1 LGVAFAFGLV
11 PVASASAA
19 SAPPESCSVLN
30 GTFTFK
36 PPIPTAK
43 SGTSVK
49 PTLNF
54 RANVSHCTGPVIGT
68 GVVTFTKKMTIGINC
83 GSQNPK
89 WVQVKEHIKW
99 SDGKTSAVSA
109 MVPIFAPSDSF
120 NGPVTAGAFR
130 RHHQVTRL
138 SGSAAP
144 GSCTTRPL
152 ASEKLKLVK
161 NVKFV
166 IK

>member
-1 LGVAFAFGLV
+1 V
-11 PVASASAA
+11 
-19 SAPPESCSVLN
+19 N
-30 GTFTFK
+30 
-36 PPIPTAK
+36 
-43 SGTSVK
+43 
-49 PTLNF
+49 
-54 RANVSHCTGPVIGT
+54 GT
-68 GVVTFTKKMTIGINC
+68 GVVTFTKKLTIGINC

-99 SDGKTSAVSA
+99 SDGKTSAVSS
-109 MVPIFAPSDSF
+109 MVPFSAPSDSF

-138 SGSAAP
+138 RGSSAP
-144 GSCTTRPL
+144 GSCINKPL
-152 ASEKLKLVK
+152 ASETLKLVK